1 VAVAFVEVPK
11 SDEFL
16 RRCIWC
22 NLLKPLSAFA
32 LRRKALGTRQSHCRA
47 CHAAYRKSH
56 YLRNRPEYIARE
68 VARTRRRRAEN
79 RRLLRAYLRSHP
91 CVDCGETD
99 IITLQ
104 FDHRDPAT
112 KRQDVALLVI
122 GKPWS
127 VVSTEIEKC
136 DVRCANCHR
145 RRTASQLGWHRSDSA
160 LGRQTYP
167 TPIAGALASVES
179 GFRRCT
185 GCGET
190 RPLED
195 FSYRDRARGPRRA
208 RCRFCMRIYAR
219 EHYRRNKARYTT
231 ADWGRKRS
239 SRGDLIREVA
249 EYLRAHPC
257 VDCGES
263 DPFVLEFDHRDR
275 ADKLETVA
283 FLRVRGRRDELLA
296 EIEKCEVRC
305 SNCHQ
310 RRTAKQFGWTKLLLA

>member
-1 VAVAFVEVPK
+1 VAVAFVEVPD
-11 SDEFL
+11 SDELL

-22 NLLKPLSAFA
+22 DLLKPLSAFA
-32 LRRKALGTRQSHCRA
+32 FRSKALGTRQSHCRA

-56 YLRNRPEYIARE
+56 YLRNRSEYIARE
-68 VARTRRRRAEN
+68 VDRTRRRRTEN

-91 CVDCGETD
+91 CVDCGERD

-104 FDHRDPAT
+104 LDHRDRAT

-127 VVSTEIEKC
+127 VVAIEIEKC
-136 DVRCANCHR
+136 EVRCANCHR
-145 RRTASQLGWHRSDSA
+145 RRTASQLGWHRSDPPASQA
-160 LGRQTYP
+160 DA
-167 TPIAGALASVES
+167 TPIAAALVSEEA

-190 RPLED
+190 RALED
-195 FSYRDRARGPRRA
+195 FSYRDRTRGLRRA

-219 EHYRRNKARYTT
+219 EHYRRNKARYAT

-239 SRGDLIREVA
+239 GRTDLLREIDD
-249 EYLRAHPC
+249 YLRAHPC

-263 DPFVLEFDHRDR
+263 NPLVLEFDHKDGV
-275 ADKLETVA
+275 DKLETIA
-283 FLRVRGRRDELLA
+283 FLRARGSRDELLA

-310 RRTAKQFGWTKLLLA
+310 RRTAKQFGWTKLLVT